1 MGLLNKLSLLGENL
15 LHLTYKVMNFIEKS
29 KKIHGD
35 RYDYSL
41 VEYVNN
47 STKVK
52 IICHTHGMFEQ
63 IPAKHTRGS
72 NCPSCVINMRK
83 EKNNN
88 YYSKHFIEI
97 SKNIHNNKYDYSL
110 VEYLNNN
117 TKVKIICP
125 IHGVFEQLP
134 SNHSKGANCPSCVS
148 DSRKKRMK
156 KDNDYFLQKAVEIH
170 GLVYDYSKVD
180 YINNRNKVTILCS
193 KHGSFEQEP
202 RYHLTGSKCP
212 KCVNEE
218 KSKSMIKSFDDFEKL
233 ANEVHNNK
241 FSYKK
246 TDYISMRVDT
256 NIICPI
262 HGDFK
267 QIPHN
272 HVNGYGCFK
281 CSKNGT
287 SKKEKEVLEFLSNY
301 VECDNTNRE
310 VLNNKELDIYIP
322 SKRVA
327 IEFNG
332 LYWHNSKFKDS
343 NYHLDK
349 LNDCEEKGIK
359 LIQIFEDEWD
369 NKQEI
374 TKSRLL
380 NILNL
385 TKRKI
390 FARKTEIR
398 EVNSS
403 LSMKFLRE
411 NHIQGEL
418 GSSIKLGL
426 FYNNELV
433 SLMTFGSLRKN
444 LGQTKKEGS
453 WELLRFC
460 NKLNTTVVG
469 GASKLFKNFIENYSP
484 KEVITYADRRWSN
497 GEMYKHLGFN
507 FEENTKP
514 SYFYVANKKREN
526 RFKYRKS
533 ELIKQGFNK
542 NISEKEIMEGRN
554 ILRIYDCGTKRFK
567 FINKNLVD

>member
-52 IICHTHGMFEQ
+52 IICHTHGVFEQ

-262 HGDFK
+262 HGEFK
-267 QIPHN
+267 QTPHN

-310 VLNNKELDIYIP
+310 VLNNKELDVYIP

-332 LYWHNSKFKDS
+332 LYWHNSKFKDN

>member
-52 IICHTHGMFEQ
+52 IICHIHGVFEQ

-262 HGDFK
+262 HGEFK
-267 QIPHN
+267 QTPHN

-310 VLNNKELDIYIP
+310 VLNNKELDVYIP

>member
-52 IICHTHGMFEQ
+52 IICHTHGVFEQ

-233 ANEVHNNK
+233 ANEVHDNK

-246 TDYISMRVDT
+246 TDYISMRVET
-256 NIICPI
+256 NITCPI
-262 HGDFK
+262 HGEFK

-310 VLNNKELDIYIP
+310 VLNNKELDVYIP

>member
-52 IICHTHGMFEQ
+52 IICHTHGVFEQ

-262 HGDFK
+262 HGEFK
-267 QIPHN
+267 QTPHN

-310 VLNNKELDIYIP
+310 VLNNKELDVYIP

-453 WELLRFC
+453 WEVLRFC
-460 NKLNTTVVG
+460 NKLNTTVDG

>member
-52 IICHTHGMFEQ
+52 IICHTHGVFEQ

-262 HGDFK
+262 HGEFK
-267 QIPHN
+267 QTPHN

-310 VLNNKELDIYIP
+310 VLNNKELDVYIP

-332 LYWHNSKFKDS
+332 LYWHNSKFKNS

>member
-52 IICHTHGMFEQ
+52 IICHTHGVFEQ

-117 TKVKIICP
+117 TKVKIICT

-262 HGDFK
+262 HGEFK
-267 QIPHN
+267 QTPHN

-310 VLNNKELDIYIP
+310 VLNNKELDVYIP

>member
-52 IICHTHGMFEQ
+52 IICHTHGVFEQ

-262 HGDFK
+262 HGEFK
-267 QIPHN
+267 QTPHN

>member
-52 IICHTHGMFEQ
+52 IICHTHGVFEQ

-262 HGDFK
+262 HEEFK
-267 QIPHN
+267 QTPHN

-310 VLNNKELDIYIP
+310 VLNNKELDVYIP

>member
-1 MGLLNKLSLLGENL
+1 M
-15 LHLTYKVMNFIEKS
+15 
-29 KKIHGD
+29 
-35 RYDYSL
+35 
-41 VEYVNN
+41 
-47 STKVK
+47 
-52 IICHTHGMFEQ
+52 
-63 IPAKHTRGS
+63 
-72 NCPSCVINMRK
+72 
-83 EKNNN
+83 
-88 YYSKHFIEI
+88 
-97 SKNIHNNKYDYSL
+97 
-110 VEYLNNN
+110 
-117 TKVKIICP
+117 
-125 IHGVFEQLP
+125 
-134 SNHSKGANCPSCVS
+134 
-148 DSRKKRMK
+148 
-156 KDNDYFLQKAVEIH
+156 
-170 GLVYDYSKVD
+170 
-180 YINNRNKVTILCS
+180 
-193 KHGSFEQEP
+193 
-202 RYHLTGSKCP
+202 
-212 KCVNEE
+212 
-218 KSKSMIKSFDDFEKL
+218 
-233 ANEVHNNK
+233 
-241 FSYKK
+241 
-246 TDYISMRVDT
+246 
-256 NIICPI
+256 
-262 HGDFK
+262 
-267 QIPHN
+267 
-272 HVNGYGCFK
+272 
-281 CSKNGT
+281 
-287 SKKEKEVLEFLSNY
+287 
-301 VECDNTNRE
+301 
-310 VLNNKELDIYIP
+310 
-322 SKRVA
+322 
-327 IEFNG
+327 
-332 LYWHNSKFKDS
+332 YWHNSKFKDS

-390 FARKTEIR
+390 FARKTEMR